1 MGCPIRYFGP
11 TLGDSESDSSHILI
25 RPRLANESADDT
37 SKQADKGTWGLGF
50 RGLGFKDLWVKG
62 LRV

>member
-50 RGLGFKDLWVKG
+50 RGL
-62 LRV
+62 